1 VGSFDRSGGDEA
13 SSVSGLDAPRDDDF
27 LGVTYD
33 GVWTGLGRRP
43 ETEVA
48 DRIDIEILAI
58 GRLVASG
65 ATVVGTGLTGFGV
78 VGKTGGVVGGR
89 VGLSVNGEKNGE
101 RDESEE
107 AKTEG

>member
-1 VGSFDRSGGDEA
+1 VNRRE
-13 SSVSGLDAPRDDDF
+13 
-27 LGVTYD
+27 
-33 GVWTGLGRRP
+33 GRRVGRQ
-43 ETEVA
+43 T
-48 DRIDIEILAI
+48 IEILAI